1 MVLNVKV
8 KMLTSNSAENHE
20 TNRYNIK
27 TKTCVSAPG
36 CCCCCSRI
44 SDVTFG
50 PFPVS
55 ERFQK
60 RAIQHPNVICLFQGR
75 RQGQPLNSARRLP
88 TSALTNALRASQSD

>member
-1 MVLNVKV
+1 MWQFSRFKGCPKVIQNCSKCMVLNVKV
-8 KMLTSNSAENHE
+8 KMLTSKGAENHE

-27 TKTCVSAPG
+27 TKTCVLAPG
-36 CCCCCSRI
+36 CSCSRI

-60 RAIQHPNVICLFQGR
+60 RAIQHPNVICLSFFSGVGGR
-75 RQGQPLNSARRLP
+75 GS
-88 TSALTNALRASQSD
+88 T